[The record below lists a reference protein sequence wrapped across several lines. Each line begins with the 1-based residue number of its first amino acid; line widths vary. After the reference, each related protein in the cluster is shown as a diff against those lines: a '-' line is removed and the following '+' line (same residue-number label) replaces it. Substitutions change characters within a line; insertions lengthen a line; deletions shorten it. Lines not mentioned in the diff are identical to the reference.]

1 MAKNWAIVVGINQYR
16 FLQPLRYAKRDAE
29 TMQVFLSQTAG
40 FDRIF
45 LFTDDSPEL
54 GGKTTEPFRN
64 NLLRVLRQIF
74 EKPFMTDGDNFWFF
88 FSGHGMRHQEQD
100 YLMPLDGD
108 PEDVEHTGIS
118 THLIANY
125 LRSCGADNAVM
136 ILDACRSEGKKSG
149 EGIGR
154 QTEAEARQTG
164 VISIF
169 SCSPE
174 QYSYEI
180 EAIGQGAFTSAL
192 LEGLG
197 IRGRCAT
204 VERLNQYLANRVP
217 ELVQQHLG
225 RARQIPYT
233 IAEPLDRSHLILMPQ
248 HASLADIATLKN
260 DAYRAQIKQDWDL
273 AQRLWIRVLAA
284 ASGQDME
291 AIEALQMIAVNRHV
305 GIIPESSHRGTELTV
320 TPTKSASDAT
330 ASPDSEQLSTPTS
343 LDQSEIFADG
353 LAGLEAATGVDLSRP
368 QLITSEQAGKAAAYA
383 HKMKRASENA
393 KKFYKAATD
402 VSTHSVKQT
411 PPANSPFLNAHNSS
425 ISLQSFSFE
434 VVTVDAQGK
443 ESNRRAGQAEFFAED
458 LGNGITLEMVK
469 IPGGSFSMGSPETEK
484 ERDIDESPQHTVNVP
499 SFFIGKFAVT
509 QAQYQA
515 VMESNPARFKGEKR
529 PVEKVS
535 WNDAVEFCNKLSQQT
550 GRTYRLPSEAEW
562 EYACRAGTTTP
573 FHFGETITSALAN
586 YNASYIYQ
594 SESKSEYRRQTTEVG
609 TFPPNAFGL
618 YDMHG
623 NVWEWCQDLW
633 HDSYQEAPNDGRAW
647 LSENKELPRL
657 VRGGSW
663 FNNSWLCRSATRSF
677 YVAGR
682 RSYYV
687 GFRVVCV
694 AS

>member
-29 TMQVFLSQTAG
+29 TMQAFLSQTAG

-54 GGKTTEPFRN
+54 SGKTTEPFRN

-88 FSGHGMRHQEQD
+88 FSGHGMRHREQD

-180 EAIGQGAFTSAL
+180 EAIGQGAFTCAL

-233 IAEPLDRSHLILMPQ
+233 IAEPIDRSHLILMPQ

-291 AIEALQMIAVNRHV
+291 AIEALQTIAVNRHI
-305 GIIPESSHRGTELTV
+305 GIIPESPKSLQSLETLLTESKQSSQKATSAI
-320 TPTKSASDAT
+320 PDTKS
-330 ASPDSEQLSTPTS
+330 P
-343 LDQSEIFADG
+343 
-353 LAGLEAATGVDLSRP
+353 
-368 QLITSEQAGKAAAYA
+368 
-383 HKMKRASENA
+383 
-393 KKFYKAATD
+393 
-402 VSTHSVKQT
+402 
-411 PPANSPFLNAHNSS
+411 

-443 ESNRRAGQAEFFAED
+443 ETNRRAGQAEFFAED

-469 IPGGSFSMGSPETEK
+469 IPGGSFKMGSPDTEK
-484 ERDIDESPQHTVNVP
+484 DRDSDESPQHTVNVP
-499 SFFIGKFAVT
+499 SFFMGKFAVT
-509 QAQYQA
+509 QAQYQQL
-515 VMESNPARFKGEKR
+515 MGNNPAFFKGKKR
-529 PVEKVS
+529 PVDNIS
-535 WNDAVEFCNKLSQQT
+535 WNDAIEFCTKLTQQT
-550 GRTYRLPSEAEW
+550 KYTYRLPSEAEW

-573 FHFGETITSALAN
+573 FHFGETLTSALAR
-586 YNASYIYQ
+586 YDASTAYQ
-594 SESKSEYRRQTTEVG
+594 SEPTEEYGLLTLITESNTLGTTEVS

-623 NVWEWCQDLW
+623 NVYEWCYESLYLYGVEDN
-633 HDSYQEAPNDGRAW
+633 SSAW
-647 LSENKELPRL
+647 LSEDKNSMRL
-657 VRGGSW
+657 LRGGSW
-663 FNNSWLCRSATRSF
+663 NNSPQNCRSAARNWLNLDERML
-677 YVAGR
+677 GC
-682 RSYYV
+682 
-687 GFRVVCV
+687 GFRVVC
-694 AS
+694 SLE